1 MLYEAVVSLIG
12 EVPAG
17 FEPLV
22 YVACILVLLWLLSS
36 VFSILWSVLSWIGGS
51 MFEDL
56 SRLCGRCFSRSDL
69 HFQSLY
75 RLYSLIWCLG
85 PMAVP

>member
-36 VFSILWSVLSWIGGS
+36 LSSG
-51 MFEDL
+51 
-56 SRLCGRCFSRSDL
+56 LCCPG
-69 HFQSLY
+69 
-75 RLYSLIWCLG
+75 
-85 PMAVP
+85 

>member
-22 YVACILVLLWLLSS
+22 NVACILVLLWLLCS
-36 VFSILWSVLSWIGGS
+36 VFSFLWSVLSWIGG
-51 MFEDL
+51 
-56 SRLCGRCFSRSDL
+56 G
-69 HFQSLY
+69 Y
-75 RLYSLIWCLG
+75 Y
-85 PMAVP
+85 V